1 MGVPKNTKPD
11 GCVTTT
17 SNCVVWSGPNIPGIK
32 LCTGD
37 RVSDVVYKL
46 ATKLCDVLKTLN
58 VNSYD
63 VSCLVDTNCGPETF
77 VDLFQLVLDTLCELK
92 TGQSVNGTV
101 VSPATDEIAIAG
113 CLQSEGGDDVTDVKT
128 YIAMIAD
135 QLCNQINLIQSQ
147 TNAITDLQE
156 RVISLEATLLT

>member
-101 VSPATDEIAIAG
+101 VTPATDEMVILD
-113 CLQSEGGDDVTDVKT
+113 CLQSEEGYDVTDIKS
-128 YIAMIAD
+128 YINIIAH
-135 QLCNQINLIQSQ
+135 QVCINNGLIQSL
-147 TNAITDLQE
+147 TSAVTGLQE
-156 RVISLEATLLT
+156 RVVALETP